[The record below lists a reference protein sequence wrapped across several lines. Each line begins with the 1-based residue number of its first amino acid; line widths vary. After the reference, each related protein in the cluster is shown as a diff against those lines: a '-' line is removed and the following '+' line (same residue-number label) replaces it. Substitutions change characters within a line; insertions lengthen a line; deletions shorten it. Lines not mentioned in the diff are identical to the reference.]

1 MVLDDSRE
9 IARVDAGGM
18 VSLVQRLGPM
28 VAEGWEAAATLRV
41 PSGPLAAVV
50 VCGMGGSGIGGDL
63 LRSLLAESS
72 PVPVLTVKADRLPAF
87 VGRDTLVFVCSYSG
101 NTEETLAAYDAAHHA
116 GASIVAVTSGG
127 TLAERARERGDA
139 IVTIPSGF
147 KPRAGLPYLL
157 MPMLRVAAGI
167 GIAGVGKAD
176 VEDAATLLVD
186 LAKQWGPA
194 VPSVDNPAK
203 GLAVA
208 LRGAMPVIYAASPN
222 MEPVAQR
229 WKTQFNENSKV
240 LALWN
245 TFPELTHNDV
255 VGWEGVADG
264 PPALHVVVLRDQ
276 DDGARNSLRLEAA
289 SQLAFRGARGVT
301 EVRSVGTSRL
311 ARAFSLIMLGDF
323 VSCYLAV
330 LRGVDPTPDAMIGR
344 IKERLQRS

>member
-9 IARVDAGGM
+9 IARVDTGGM

-28 VAEGWEAAATLRV
+28 VAEGWEAAATLRA

-63 LRSLLAESS
+63 LGSLLAESS

-127 TLAERARERGDA
+127 TLAQRARERGDPV
-139 IVTIPSGF
+139 VTIPPGCQ
-147 KPRAGLPYLL
+147 PRAALPYLL
-157 MPMLRVAAGI
+157 MPMLRVT
-167 GIAGVGKAD
+167 AGVGIARISEAD
-176 VEDAATLLVD
+176 VKEAATLLTD
-186 LAKQWGPA
+186 LAGQWGPA
-194 VPSVDNPAK
+194 ARLADNPAK

-208 LRGAMPVIYAASPN
+208 LRDAMPVIYAASPN

-229 WKTQFNENSKV
+229 WKTQFNESSKI

-255 VGWEGVADG
+255 VGWERVADG
-264 PPALHVVVLRDQ
+264 PALHVVVLRDQ
-276 DDGARNSLRLEAA
+276 DDGARNSLRVEAA
-289 SQLAFRGARGVT
+289 SHLAFRGARGVT
-301 EVRSVGTSRL
+301 EVQSVGTSRL

-330 LRGVDPTPDAMIGR
+330 LRGVDPTTVAMIDR
-344 IKERLQRS
+344 IKERLQLS